1 MVMTVLNEQSTLE
14 EDRVARMLA
23 ALGNGSRLR
32 IYRLLVRAGQRGLPV
47 GEIQYQLDIPAS
59 TLTHHIAALRQAELV
74 QQRRKGRTIFSFAN
88 YGNMDGLV
96 AYLTEECCAES

>member
-1 MVMTVLNEQSTLE
+1 MVMTVLTEQSTLE

-32 IYRLLVRAGQRGLPV
+32 IYRLLVRAGPKGLPV

-59 TLTHHIAALRQAELV
+59 TLTHHIAALRQSELV

-88 YGNMDGLV
+88 YDNMDGLV